1 MVLVRILLQGHHSLE
16 GTFWFFSI
24 LTTKSNSQPPYGNRV
39 GDKKQRK
46 HMKNQNQKNKQK
58 KQSKISIA
66 SHFWF
71 WQPSFPSSKIHQF
84 VRLQRQQRRHSVVH
98 LPVPPTWESLVESD
112 VPVSWGS
119 TGRKLCGLTRR
130 GKFGNSTVFP
140 DYCFAHLVRVCFL
153 DFAVAGLQEGQFG
166 YQVQVQSFRRR
177 CNLNSWNVFKLLVSD
192 FGWIRNNTVF

>member
-1 MVLVRILLQGHHSLE
+1 MLGADGIPWSKKRIREIEKCCAIFLSTHRWFLSPLLA
-16 GTFWFFSI
+16 
-24 LTTKSNSQPPYGNRV
+24 
-39 GDKKQRK
+39 QR
-46 HMKNQNQKNKQK
+46 
-58 KQSKISIA
+58 
-66 SHFWF
+66 
-71 WQPSFPSSKIHQF
+71 WQQ
-84 VRLQRQQRRHSVVH
+84 RHSVAC

-192 FGWIRNNTVF
+192 FGWIRSNTVF